1 MFSKTFFLHCTNVY
15 ITRQSHP
22 LFNGQRSTNGNNEPF
37 QWNYQR
43 SIINYCPR
51 GGSMAMLLAIQ
62 PPPTTL
68 SRIRLRLKTLL
79 AKIVLRSSGRRQYW
93 IVLVNQHLCSKSA
106 SCDLWGWAAHIERL
120 LHVCISYY
128 LVRCCCSSANTTT
141 THLRA
146 SHILLPYLLQ
156 TFQLG
161 PATSQRATAIHSLYA
176 KLVPFTSNTIQGI
189 PKNKP
194 FWNFSRKDI
203 LGPL

>member
-51 GGSMAMLLAIQ
+51 GGSMGHAASHSTTSTSTS
-62 PPPTTL
+62 TTL

-106 SCDLWGWAAHIERL
+106 SCDLWDWAAHIERL

-128 LVRCCCSSANTTT
+128 RVRCCCSSANTTT
-141 THLRA
+141 TH
-146 SHILLPYLLQ
+146 
-156 TFQLG
+156 
-161 PATSQRATAIHSLYA
+161 
-176 KLVPFTSNTIQGI
+176 
-189 PKNKP
+189 
-194 FWNFSRKDI
+194 
-203 LGPL
+203 